1 MSLLG
6 AGSASIGCNHV
17 PDLLHSGA
25 LGLGEA
31 AMHKLGPACAAA
43 IVALALA
50 VGPVHAQSTA
60 LPAAPSFEKEPFSGS
75 DLLHGKKITQA
86 ECEALPSAVW
96 VVAEGQQECIRYF
109 HSAAGGGRSEVIIRL
124 SQDLVSTNGRG
135 DVKPYDYYIKA
146 TPAQV
151 QDLSAAWSRNLG
163 LPYLHLSRPGTYG
176 SSGEHSKR
184 RTAGEI
190 AVISAALDAIKARH
204 GYSRFHLI
212 GWSTGGHSAAALM
225 ARRTDLG
232 CVVLSSAL
240 LSVRSYLAEFGRS
253 EDWTGNKNPIDPIA
267 LVDQITAR
275 PDLRIFVLTDPDDTV
290 ISARSQ
296 TAYVKRLAAAK
307 LPVRQIFVAAPDTS
321 AHQLDNQARQVL
333 AACAKG
339 MADDAIVAKFQN
351 KLPETPPD
359 ADDPPLHPP
368 NLLTR
373 SVTVTE
379 SQCKS
384 LRTAAWVR
392 VDGTGYCVR
401 YWISTAGGSKDE
413 AIVFVH
419 GDLGDPKNPN
429 ALNQYSALITAGRL
443 QRDAHRLSRTYG
455 GPFIAVGRL
464 GAYGSSGDHRKR
476 RSLLEIRVVMAALDE
491 LRTRYGFKRFH
502 LAGQS
507 GGGNTVAGLVQ
518 MRDDIGCAVMAAGSI
533 SVKSNMRDK
542 GIKNAARFSGYDPI
556 DFVGK
561 MQDKAGRRLIVMS
574 DPDDQIVLFR
584 SQREFVER
592 VRAKGIPV
600 LQINADS
607 GAKNFHGLH
616 NESQRLV
623 ADCAKGT
630 DDDAL
635 VTRYQTKPAPQR
647 AEGEARA
654 PAAIGSR
661 SR

>member
-1 MSLLG
+1 
-6 AGSASIGCNHV
+6 
-17 PDLLHSGA
+17 
-25 LGLGEA
+25 
-31 AMHKLGPACAAA
+31 MHKLGPACAAA

-60 LPAAPSFEKEPFSGS
+60 PPAAPSFEKEPFSSS

-96 VVAEGQQECIRYF
+96 VVAEGQRECIRYF
-109 HSAAGGGRSEVIIRL
+109 LSAARGGGSEVVIRL

-135 DVKPYDYYIKA
+135 DVKPHDYYIKA
-146 TPAQV
+146 TPAQM
-151 QDLSAAWSRNLG
+151 QDQSAAWSRSLG
-163 LPYLHLSRPGTYG
+163 LAYLHLGRPGTYG

-253 EDWTGNKNPIDPIA
+253 EDWNGNKNPVDPIA

-307 LPVRQIFVAAPDTS
+307 LPVRQIFAAAPDIS

-333 AACAKG
+333 ADCAKG
-339 MADDAIVAKFQN
+339 MADDAIVTKFQN
-351 KLPETPPD
+351 KAPETPPD

-384 LRTAAWVR
+384 VRTAAWVR

-419 GDLGDPKNPN
+419 GDLGDPKNPG
-429 ALNQYSALITAGRL
+429 ALNQYSALITAGRM

-476 RSLLEIRVVMAALDE
+476 RTLLEIRVIMAALDE

-507 GGGNTVAGLVQ
+507 GGGNTVAGLAQ

-533 SVKSNMRDK
+533 SVKTNMRDK
-542 GIKNAARFSGYDPI
+542 GIKNAASFSGYDPI

-574 DPDDQIVLFR
+574 DPDDQIVLLR

-600 LQINADS
+600 LQISAES

-616 NESQRLV
+616 NESQRLA
-623 ADCAKGT
+623 ADCAKGM

-635 VTRYQTKPAPQR
+635 LTRYETKPVPQR

-654 PAAIGSR
+654 PAAVGSR
-661 SR
+661 AR